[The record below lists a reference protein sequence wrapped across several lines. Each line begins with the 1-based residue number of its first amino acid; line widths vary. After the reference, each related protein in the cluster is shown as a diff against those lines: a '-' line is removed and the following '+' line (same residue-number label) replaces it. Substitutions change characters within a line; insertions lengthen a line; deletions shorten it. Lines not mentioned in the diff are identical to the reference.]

1 MNTNRKL
8 SSVILIGIAG
18 ITLALPVAASALPS
32 SGDAPRT
39 TEVRTRDL
47 DLTTVAGTTE
57 LAERIRRA
65 ARQVC
70 QGDDASL
77 ATMMAE
83 RKCIAAATSN
93 TGERIA
99 ALRAQQA
106 NRTSVA
112 MVQPTSN
119 YSQTDAK

>member
-18 ITLALPVAASALPS
+18 ITLALPVAATALPY

-47 DLTTVAGTTE
+47 DLTTVAGTNE
-57 LAERIRRA
+57 LSQRIRRA

-70 QGDDASL
+70 QGDDPSL
-77 ATMMAE
+77 TTMMAE
-83 RKCIAAATSN
+83 RKCIAAATAN
-93 TGERIA
+93 IGDRVA

-112 MVQPTSN
+112 MVQPTSD
-119 YSQTDAK
+119 YSQTVAK